1 MDPEL
6 QRLYL
11 MGLLDGWYMAP
22 NFGAPD
28 NTKWLMSIEAC
39 VEGMKGSQV
48 AAILDKY
55 INNHPEKWDADLKDV
70 AFEGIREACIARG
83 QWRR

>member
-22 NFGAPD
+22 TFGAPG

-48 AAILDKY
+48 AAILDK
-55 INNHPEKWDADLKDV
+55 
-70 AFEGIREACIARG
+70 
-83 QWRR
+83 